1 METILPWEGVVEFVT
16 VVEQHS
22 FTAAARKLGMSVA
35 QVSRQVSALE
45 ARLATRLLYRT
56 TRTVSVT
63 EAGQQYYQHCR
74 PLLDG
79 LHAAEQALSHTQARP
94 IGHLRLTAPVYYG
107 ETVIAPILLR
117 YLRDYPEVS
126 AELNLDN
133 RKVDLVAENF
143 DLGIRLGPMDA
154 SSLMLRQLAPRVH
167 HVCASPAYLARYGT
181 PHTLADLRQHACL
194 VGMVEVWRFQDGQQQ
209 RDISVS
215 GPLRCSSGVA
225 LRTAALQGMGL
236 VQLPDYYLADALA
249 SGALVSVLERYTLCD
264 AVWATWPRS
273 RFTPPKV
280 TMLVEY
286 VQAALTRQE
295 SCPAAGDDIAGEG

>member
-1 METILPWEGVVEFVT
+1 METILPWEGVVEFIT

-22 FTAAARKLGMSVA
+22 FTAAARKLGRSVP
-35 QVSRQVSALE
+35 QVIRQVSALE
-45 ARLATRLLYRT
+45 QRLATRLLYRT

-79 LHAAEQALSHTQARP
+79 LHTAEQVLSHTQARP

-117 YLRDYPEVS
+117 YLRDYPEVR

-154 SSLMLRQLAPRVH
+154 SSLLL
-167 HVCASPAYLARYGT
+167 PAYLARHGT
-181 PHTLADLRQHACL
+181 AHTLADLRQHACL
-194 VGMVEVWRFQDGQQQ
+194 VGMVEVWRFQDGPQQ

-225 LRTAALQGMGL
+225 LRSAALQGMGL
-236 VQLPDYYLADALA
+236 VQLPDYYVDDALA
-249 SGALVSVLERYTLCD
+249 SGALVSVLERYTLSD

-280 TMLVEY
+280 SMLVEY
-286 VQAALTRQE
+286 VQAVLT
-295 SCPAAGDDIAGEG
+295 G